1 MSGVNAQ
8 NQMPQLTQNTPK
20 VSGVFFDNTS
30 TQLTH
35 ENKTFIEPQPAP
47 LLASRA
53 SDKTGFKPSLFTS
66 SCSIR
71 MKDRNEVKKVA
82 CSAKK
87 IREVFIP
94 IYDALQIVSLDAIA
108 RMSRPVGVMIRFTL
122 TTDGS
127 PAKVMQ
133 RIIERFTRA
142 SQHPSKPAYV
152 WVREIREHDYE
163 GNACQYDHY
172 HAVLIIDRSSHW
184 LPTLSHSLS
193 ALQGRGQ
200 IEGWHI
206 SRDKQGLKVH
216 DILLADGLQAFEWHY
231 SYIAKVDTKLH
242 CAGRRIFGRSQVS
255 AAAATSFK
263 PVPKRSKVMQ
273 VRTEDDKAIEAAS
286 RQRRTDYLKRASA
299 MLAERNQTQL

>member
-1 MSGVNAQ
+1 
-8 NQMPQLTQNTPK
+8 
-20 VSGVFFDNTS
+20 
-30 TQLTH
+30 
-35 ENKTFIEPQPAP
+35 
-47 LLASRA
+47 
-53 SDKTGFKPSLFTS
+53 
-66 SCSIR
+66 